1 MIVRKNTLAIGF
13 ATLAVFFPSIFTYL
27 GYGNI
32 VSLYINCVA
41 LLGIVLWIESKLPFD
56 EWTLCFTVFIGV
68 LGIITFLNENPVS
81 TIVGPYIRLIA
92 FIVIIWMGMRK
103 DSEGTLRA
111 VKNVLGVLV
120 LFNFITLI
128 VAPNGLFQLHREVS
142 AWYEYDVSIWLFG
155 NKNAMMNWLIPA
167 NFLAQIDYAMF
178 QRKNRWNIIVIATTV
193 LTAVLAKSSTTLITI
208 GIMSLVFVFGRRMEL
223 LFSKIKTK
231 MIIVLYLLLQL
242 LLFTTNELGIF
253 QIVAAAFGKDASFTG
268 RTTAWSEGIK
278 LILVNPIIGYG
289 HITEEKARSLLGAYA
304 FVNAHNTL
312 LNTVIIGGVI
322 AGVLYL
328 ILIWKSTK
336 KIDFIKNTTVA
347 AILKVTVVGMLLQAS
362 FEAYTETVTFW
373 VVFLLIYLIAK
384 ISLMEDRSYSEW

>member
-13 ATLAVFFPSIFTYL
+13 ATLALFFPPIFTYL

-81 TIVGPYIRLIA
+81 TIVGTYIRLIV

-128 VAPNGLFQLHREVS
+128 VAPNGLFQLHREAS
-142 AWYEYDVSIWLFG
+142 EWYEYDVSIWLLG

-178 QRKNRWNIIVIATTV
+178 QRKNRWNIIVIATTA

-208 GIMSLVFVFGRRMEL
+208 GIMSLVFVFGRRMEV

-253 QIVAAAFGKDASFTG
+253 QIVAAVFGKDASFTG

-278 LILVNPIIGYG
+278 LILANPIIGYG

-362 FEAYTETVTFW
+362 FEAYTETATFW

-384 ISLMEDRSYSEW
+384 ISLMEDRSYNEW